1 MHHPG
6 LTHSKS
12 TSQLDVMMMHSGGQK
27 VGCVLSLPPDEN
39 GNQQQAQQQRNK
51 SVSKFGLLIRTPRR
65 RRANCLNQQT
75 PDESSGT
82 SAVNRLRSKSWDH
95 QSAGM
100 NVTNNPGKSTW
111 SGWRSLRKISDT
123 LIDYALNEPYK
134 ADSVFDDGLLAT
146 SCKDPNSHQ
155 ANGIYRRRSEHV
167 VNGDVAPSSVSSSV
181 RGLLGSKTVGHAQGV
196 SNPNPTSQTLNRN
209 PVSPLSIRGKKG
221 KIFRDISSF
230 TLLRNL
236 HFSGIVK
243 SSLPLGPPP
252 PEEDF

>member
-1 MHHPG
+1 MV
-6 LTHSKS
+6 
-12 TSQLDVMMMHSGGQK
+12 QSGGQK

-39 GNQQQAQQQRNK
+39 GNQQQQTQTQQQQQRNK

-65 RRANCLNQQT
+65 RRANCLNQQSL
-75 PDESSGT
+75 DDSSNGGGGGT
-82 SAVNRLRSKSWDH
+82 SVINRLRSKSWDH

-167 VNGDVAPSSVSSSV
+167 VDGAPTSVSSSV

-196 SNPNPTSQTLNRN
+196 S
-209 PVSPLSIRGKKG
+209 
-221 KIFRDISSF
+221 
-230 TLLRNL
+230 
-236 HFSGIVK
+236 
-243 SSLPLGPPP
+243 
-252 PEEDF
+252 